1 MLWCGARGK
10 EVRAVSDDDY
20 GLRLFGGFGLR
31 RGAQAVDVP
40 LSAQRLLGFV
50 ALNDRPLPR
59 TYVADSLWPDTG
71 EAQAHANLRTALWR
85 LHYKQHRVL
94 DVSPVELS
102 LNPLVQVDTRTV
114 HDCVREYRRTGTLPP
129 AESLLDIHGELLP
142 GCWDSWIVFER
153 ERLRHEAIELLEASV
168 QRCLACGDFHLA
180 TMLSLSAVECDPLRE
195 SANLLNVRARLAAG
209 DFAGAIRYAQR
220 YCQALNE
227 ELGLPPPQALIALL
241 STNLSLPK
249 TCRSQW
255 LASPHQR

>member
-1 MLWCGARGK
+1 M
-10 EVRAVSDDDY
+10 SNSDY
-20 GLRLFGGFGLR
+20 GLRLFGGFNMR
-31 RGAQAVDVP
+31 RGARAVDVP
-40 LSAQRLLGFV
+40 LSVQRLLGFV

-59 TYVADSLWPDTG
+59 TYVADSLWPDTC

-85 LHYKQHRVL
+85 LHSNQHRVL
-94 DVSPVELS
+94 DVSPVELA

-129 AESLLDIHGELLP
+129 AESLLDLHGELLP

-209 DFAGAIRYAQR
+209 DLTGAIRYAQW
-220 YCQALNE
+220 YCRTLNE
-227 ELGLPPPQALIALL
+227 ELGLPPPQALISLL
-241 STNLSLPK
+241 PTNLSPPE
-249 TCRSQW
+249 TCPSQW
-255 LASPHQR
+255 FDSPHQR